1 VCAALGYVPGR
12 VNRHAVK
19 EVAVVAV
26 PFAVGTLLWIIIIVL
41 IVLLVLGVL
50 GRGRF

>member
-1 VCAALGYVPGR
+1 MV
-12 VNRHAVK
+12 
-19 EVAVVAV
+19 V
-26 PFAVGTLLWIIIIVL
+26 PFAVGTILWVVIIVL